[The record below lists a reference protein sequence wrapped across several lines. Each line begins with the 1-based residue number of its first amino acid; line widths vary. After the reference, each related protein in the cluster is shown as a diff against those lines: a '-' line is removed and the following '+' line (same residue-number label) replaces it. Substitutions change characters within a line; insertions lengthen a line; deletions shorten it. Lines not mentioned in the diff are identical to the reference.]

1 MKRERRLAVIVAVI
15 ILTGT
20 LAGILL
26 APRITPP
33 TALVPLPADPR
44 LSGAEEVQTQ
54 TASARLWKNERFTLV
69 HELGCKPGAT
79 MAEPIGVRVD
89 GEGCV
94 YVLDWGARCVRKFS
108 SGGEQVMVYGGQ
120 SGRGPGEFSNLT
132 DADVAPDGSVWTCD
146 PVNGLVTVFNSDGN
160 VRSTMRTD
168 RPPHR
173 LALLGDGNFITM
185 PSPAGEFLFHRYDGR
200 GVLADTCGTVVRD
213 QEQMSVILD
222 GRCAGSPDGR
232 FVYAGYRAGLLALF
246 DIHRRPSLFFA
257 QTVEHPGLPKVLTQ
271 RTGEMQLVRVHP
283 DAPMVSRAV
292 SIVGNAV
299 HVLSG
304 SLSPDRKGVMDVYE
318 HDTGRYSHSYEL
330 PAAFASAYRTEAML
344 YAVADTTVRIWSVHS
359 SEHTQAG
366 LR

>member
-1 MKRERRLAVIVAVI
+1 MKRERRLAVIVALI
-15 ILTGT
+15 ILAGT
-20 LAGILL
+20 LAGVLL

-33 TALVPLPADPR
+33 TALIPVPADPS
-44 LSGAEEVQTQ
+44 LSGAEEVRRQ
-54 TASARLWKNERFTLV
+54 TASARLWRNERFAFV
-69 HELGCKPGAT
+69 QELGRKAGET
-79 MAEPIGVRVD
+79 MAEPISVRID
-89 GEGCV
+89 REGSV
-94 YVLDWGARCVRKFS
+94 YVVDWGARCVRKFS
-108 SGGEQVMVYGGQ
+108 SGGEQVAVFGGQ

-132 DADVAPDGSVWTCD
+132 DADVASDGSVWTCD
-146 PVNGLVTVFNSDGN
+146 PVNGLVTVFNSDGT

-173 LALLGDGNFITM
+173 LALLGDGSFIMM
-185 PSPAGEFLFHRYDGR
+185 PSPAGQFLFHRYDGR

-232 FVYAGYRAGLLALF
+232 FAYAGYRTGLLALF
-246 DIHRRPSLFFA
+246 NLNRRPSLFFA
-257 QTVEHPGLPKVLTQ
+257 QTVEHAGLPKVITQ

-283 DAPMVSRAV
+283 DAPMISRSV

-304 SLSPDRKGVMDVYE
+304 SLSPERNGVMDVYE
-318 HDTGRYSHSYEL
+318 HDTGRYSYSYEL
-330 PAAFASAYRTEAML
+330 PAACASAYRTEEML
-344 YAVADTTVRIWSVHS
+344 YAVADTTVRIWTVDTI
-359 SEHTQAG
+359 EHKQAG